1 MEKKNMKALLRVV
14 ADCKEV
20 DMYNDS
26 GRCLRSIPYVILMM
40 EYKFDISSLSN
51 TVLTADFLSSAR
63 VLSTTSRIFD
73 CFRNAD
79 VNYFPSNTVGHT
91 DMMQDAVTQELFS
104 SRPGLQSGSTP
115 YGDIL
120 CTFVCQSALPALNL
134 AYLCLDSD
142 GCVIRPEVISFP
154 NRTEET
160 RRQRHLPAEYLGD
173 HAQIA
178 QQEVSLSATIIH
190 EVMHVLEFDAHAFTH
205 STHKKRRRRQVNDN
219 IVLPDNATLHLTT
232 IDDYEY

>member
-14 ADCKEV
+14 ADCKCMFRFIIGLLNAIDNYSYFTENWARGG
-20 DMYNDS
+20 Y
-26 GRCLRSIPYVILMM
+26 
-40 EYKFDISSLSN
+40 N

-115 YGDIL
+115 HGDIL
-120 CTFVCQSALPALNL
+120 HTFVCQSALPALNHT
-134 AYLCLDSD
+134 YLCLDSN
-142 GCVIRPEVISFP
+142 G
-154 NRTEET
+154 
-160 RRQRHLPAEYLGD
+160 L
-173 HAQIA
+173 
-178 QQEVSLSATIIH
+178 
-190 EVMHVLEFDAHAFTH
+190 
-205 STHKKRRRRQVNDN
+205 
-219 IVLPDNATLHLTT
+219 
-232 IDDYEY
+232 